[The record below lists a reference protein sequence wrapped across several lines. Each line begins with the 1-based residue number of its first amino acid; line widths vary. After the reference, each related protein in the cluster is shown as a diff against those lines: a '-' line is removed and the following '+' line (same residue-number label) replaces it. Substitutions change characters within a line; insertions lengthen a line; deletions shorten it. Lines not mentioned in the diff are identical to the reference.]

1 MAVSPTRLPQEQ
13 ELLTAARAGDEDA
26 FARIVGAYRTEL
38 HAHCYR
44 MLASLHD
51 AEDAFQETLLR
62 AWRGVARFEGRSS
75 LRTWLYTIAT
85 NVCLDAIARRPKRV
99 LPVDYGPEGA
109 PSSDPGAPLVES
121 VWIEPY
127 PDDELGLED
136 GYLSPEASYEQRE
149 AIELAFVA
157 ALQHLPAKQR
167 AVLILREVLGYSA
180 AEVSHSLETTVASV
194 NSALQRARKTVSE
207 KLPERS
213 QQQTLRSLG
222 DARTR
227 ELVDAYVD
235 AWARGDAD
243 AVRALLTE
251 DAIFSMPPWS
261 MWWRGSDT
269 IAAFA
274 AEAVE
279 FCAPARP
286 LPVRASGQPAV
297 AYYSLDSETGFYSP
311 AAIDVL
317 TLRGDRI
324 AELTAF
330 IVSVPADSAPSNAMP
345 TELLDLFQR
354 FGLPA
359 GPLTADSFDHR

>member
-1 MAVSPTRLPQEQ
+1 MAVSPTSLPQEQ
-13 ELLTAARAGDEDA
+13 ELLAAARAGDEDA
-26 FARIVGAYRTEL
+26 FARIAGAYRTEL

-44 MLASLHD
+44 MLASVHD

-62 AWRGVARFEGRSS
+62 AWRGLARFESRSS

-99 LPVDYGPEGA
+99 LPVDYGPASEPGA
-109 PSSDPGAPLVES
+109 DPGTPLVES

-127 PDDELGLED
+127 PDEEIGLED
-136 GYLSPEASYEQRE
+136 GYLAPEASYEQRE

-167 AVLILREVLGYSA
+167 AVLILREVLGFSA
-180 AEVSHSLETTVASV
+180 AEVSESLETTVASV

-207 KLPERS
+207 KTPERS
-213 QQQTLRSLG
+213 QQQTLRALG
-222 DARTR
+222 DTRIR

-235 AWARGDAD
+235 AWARGDVD

-251 DAIFSMPPWS
+251 DAIFSMPPWP
-261 MWWRGSDT
+261 MWWRGRDT
-269 IAAFA
+269 IAGFA

-279 FCAPARP
+279 FCAPARAIP
-286 LPVRASGQPAV
+286 LRVNGQPAV
-297 AYYSLDSETGFYSP
+297 AYYSLDAETGLHSP
-311 AAIDVL
+311 AALDVF
-317 TLRGDRI
+317 TLDGEHISD
-324 AELTAF
+324 LTAF
-330 IVSVPADSAPSNAMP
+330 VGGS
-345 TELLDLFQR
+345 ELFTG

-359 GPLTADSFDHR
+359 GPLRADQFPPDRP